1 MKNEI
6 LIISGTD
13 KPKTKV
19 KILADYY
26 QERIFDLCGL
36 ECPVLCLNDLF
47 FPDLELQELEKEVLD
62 KESEIVLEVAKKIIS
77 CHNKILFII
86 PEYNG
91 SYPGALKKMMDDI
104 PEYEIWNNKKAC
116 LTGISG
122 GRAGNLRGM
131 DHLTDILNHLKVNVH
146 WNKLPISNVGNI
158 IKIVPVDI
166 DKTYNII
173 IEKATEALIDA
184 QIREFL
190 EF

>member
-1 MKNEI
+1 MKEI

-13 KPKTKV
+13 KSKTKT
-19 KILADYY
+19 KLLAEYY
-26 QERIFDLCGL
+26 QKRLFELKGL
-36 ECPVLCLNDLF
+36 ECPILCLNDLF
-47 FPDLELQELEKEVLD
+47 YPNKEIIQLEEEVLNI
-62 KESEIVLEVAKKIIS
+62 KPEEYAKIAKRVIEKHDKIIF
-77 CHNKILFII
+77 IL

-91 SYPGALKKMMDDI
+91 SISGVLKKMIDDI
-104 PEYEIWNNKKAC
+104 PEYEIWKNKKAC

-131 DHLTDILNHLKVNVH
+131 DHLSDILNHLKVNVY

-184 QIREFL
+184 QIFDFL
-190 EF
+190 NF